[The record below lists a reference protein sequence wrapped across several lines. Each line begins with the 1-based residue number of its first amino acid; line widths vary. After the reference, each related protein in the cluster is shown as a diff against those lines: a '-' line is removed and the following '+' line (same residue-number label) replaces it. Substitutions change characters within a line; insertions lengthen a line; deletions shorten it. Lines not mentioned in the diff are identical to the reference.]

1 MGSKPLR
8 NGLLA
13 LVVAGCTVAAACT
26 KEPAPDPNTIT
37 ITFKHSK
44 LFGDPA
50 ALQTLIKEFER
61 EHKGIVFHTSKNPG
75 IRVKDETL
83 PSSSDEQHQFYV
95 INLEAG
101 SSDFDVFAI
110 DVIWVAEFA
119 KAGWL
124 RDLSK
129 LLPAQDRTEF
139 FHGPIEAVT
148 LDDRVYAI
156 PWFIDAGVL
165 YYRKDLL
172 AKYGGVPPPRTWGKL
187 VRIAADIPKHE
198 PGMYGFVWQGKQYE
212 GLVCNV
218 LEYLWSNGGAVFE
231 DGKVVIDSPENRE
244 ALKVM
249 VDLVRT
255 YRVTPDLV
263 TTLTEEP
270 SREIFGRGK
279 AIFMRNWPYAWR
291 LLEQDGS
298 PVKGKVGMT
307 VLPHFRGHPSAATL
321 GGWQLAVNKNSKH
334 PEAAEQFVAFMT
346 SAKAQKHLGLTVGFQ
361 PTRKALY
368 EDAELLAAQPALA
381 ELHEI
386 FQSARPRPVSPYYV
400 LLSQAM
406 QSEFSA
412 ALAGVKTPEEA
423 LSALQSQMEQILKRH
438 K

>member
-1 MGSKPLR
+1 MGRRCLHSW
-8 NGLLA
+8 LLA
-13 LVVAGCTVAAACT
+13 LVALAGITAAGCT

-50 ALQTLIKEFER
+50 ALQTLIEEFER
-61 EHKGIVFHTSKNPG
+61 EHKGIVFHTSKEPG

-129 LLPAQDRTEF
+129 LLPAQNREEF

-148 LDDRVYAI
+148 LDERVYAI

-172 AKYGGVPPPRTWGKL
+172 KQYDFQPPPTWSKL
-187 VRIAADIPKHE
+187 VRIAYDIRARQPDL
-198 PGMYGFVWQGKQYE
+198 YGFIWQGKQYE

-218 LEYLWSNGGAVFE
+218 LEFLWSNGGEVLRN
-231 DGKVVIDSPENRE
+231 GKVVIDSPQNRE

-249 VDLVRT
+249 VDLVRR
-255 YRVTPDLV
+255 YRMTPDLV
-263 TTLTEEP
+263 TALTEES

-279 AIFMRNWPYAWR
+279 AVFMRNWPYAWR
-291 LLEQDGS
+291 LLEQEGS
-298 PVKGKVGMT
+298 AVKGKVGIT
-307 VLPHFRGHPSAATL
+307 VLPHFRTHASAATL
-321 GGWQLAVNKNSKH
+321 GGWQLGVNSHSKH
-334 PEAAEQFVAFMT
+334 PQAAEQFVAFMT

-368 EDAELLAAQPALA
+368 DDAELLAAQPALA
-381 ELHEI
+381 ELYKI

-423 LSALQSQMEQILKRH
+423 LRSLQSQMEQILKRRE
-438 K
+438 

>member
-1 MGSKPLR
+1 MHTLGR
-8 NGLLA
+8 H
-13 LVVAGCTVAAACT
+13 LVSFWMVVSLIAVAVMFTACT
-26 KEPAPDPNTIT
+26 REPAPDTTKTTIV
-37 ITFKHSK
+37 FKHSK

-50 ALQTLIKEFER
+50 ALQELIAEFEQQHP
-61 EHKGIVFHTSKNPG
+61 E

-101 SSDFDVFAI
+101 ASDFDVFAI

-124 RDLSK
+124 RDLTE
-129 LLPAQDRTEF
+129 LLPEKERAAF
-139 FHGPIEAVT
+139 FAGPIEAVT
-148 LDDRVYAI
+148 IDGRVYAI
-156 PWFIDAGVL
+156 PWFIDAGLL

-172 AKYGGVPPPRTWGKL
+172 AEYGFPPPPTWGKL
-187 VRIAADIPKHE
+187 VRIAYDIGKRQPDL
-198 PGMYGFVWQGKQYE
+198 YGFIWQGKQYE

-218 LEYLWSNGGAVFE
+218 LEFLWSNGGEVLR
-231 DGKVVIDSPENRE
+231 DGKVVIDSSQNRE

-255 YRVTPDLV
+255 YGVTPDLV
-263 TTLTEEP
+263 TTTTEEP

-279 AIFMRNWPYAWR
+279 AVFMRNWPYAWR
-291 LLEQDGS
+291 LLQQEGS
-298 PVKGKVGMT
+298 AVKDKVGIT
-307 VLPHFRGHPSAATL
+307 VLPHFRRKRSAATL
-321 GGWQLAVNKNSKH
+321 GGWQLAVNKHSKH
-334 PEAAEQFVAFMT
+334 PQAAEKFLAFMT

-368 EDAELLAAQPALA
+368 EDAELLAAQPALV
-381 ELHEI
+381 ELYKI
-386 FQSARPRPVSPYYV
+386 FQRARPRPVSPYYV

-412 ALAGVKTPEEA
+412 ALAGVKTPDEA
-423 LSALQSQMEQILKRH
+423 LRALQSQMEEILKRR

>member
-1 MGSKPLR
+1 M
-8 NGLLA
+8 
-13 LVVAGCTVAAACT
+13 
-26 KEPAPDPNTIT
+26 
-37 ITFKHSK
+37 
-44 LFGDPA
+44 
-50 ALQTLIKEFER
+50 
-61 EHKGIVFHTSKNPG
+61 
-75 IRVKDETL
+75 
-83 PSSSDEQHQFYV
+83 
-95 INLEAG
+95 
-101 SSDFDVFAI
+101 
-110 DVIWVAEFA
+110 
-119 KAGWL
+119 
-124 RDLSK
+124 
-129 LLPAQDRTEF
+129 
-139 FHGPIEAVT
+139 T
-148 LDDRVYAI
+148 LDERVYAI

-172 AKYGGVPPPRTWGKL
+172 AKYGNVPPPRTWGKL
-187 VRIAADIPKHE
+187 VRIAADVPKHE
-198 PGMYGFVWQGKQYE
+198 PGLYGFIWQGKQYE

-218 LEYLWSNGGAVFE
+218 LEYLWSNGGAVLE

-279 AIFMRNWPYAWR
+279 AVFMRNWPYAWR

-307 VLPHFRGHPSAATL
+307 VLPHFPRHPSAATL

-381 ELHEI
+381 ELYKI
-386 FQSARPRPVSPYYV
+386 FQRARPRPVSPYYV

-412 ALAGVKTPEEA
+412 ALAGVKTPEQA

>member
-1 MGSKPLR
+1 MYVLVRRPLS
-8 NGLLA
+8 LWILVA
-13 LVVAGCTVAAACT
+13 LFAAVVALSACT
-26 KEPAPDPNTIT
+26 KEPPPDPNKTT

-50 ALQTLIKEFER
+50 ALQTLIKEFES
-61 EHKGIVFHTSKNPG
+61 EHPG
-75 IRVKDETL
+75 IHVKDETL

-101 SSDFDVFAI
+101 SADFDVFAI

-129 LLPAQDRTEF
+129 LLSAQDRDEF
-139 FHGPIEAVT
+139 FKGPIEAVT
-148 LDDRVYAI
+148 IEGRVYAI
-156 PWFIDAGVL
+156 PWFIDAGLL

-172 AKYGGVPPPRTWGKL
+172 KQHSFQPPSTWSQL
-187 VRIAADIPKHE
+187 VRIAYDIRKHQSDL
-198 PGMYGFVWQGKQYE
+198 YGYIWQGKQYE

-218 LEYLWSNGGAVFE
+218 LEFLWSNGGEVLRN
-231 DGKVVIDSPENRE
+231 GKVVIDSPQNRE

-249 VDLVRT
+249 VDLVRR
-255 YRVTPDLV
+255 YRTTPDLV
-263 TTLTEEP
+263 TTLTEES

-298 PVKGKVGMT
+298 PVKGKVGIT
-307 VLPHFRGHPSAATL
+307 VLPHFRRNRSAATL
-321 GGWQLAVNKNSKH
+321 GGWQLAVNKHSKH
-334 PEAAEQFVAFMT
+334 PQAAEQFVAFMT

-368 EDAELLAAQPALA
+368 EDPELLAAQPALA
-381 ELHEI
+381 ELYKI
-386 FQSARPRPVSPYYV
+386 FETARPRPVSPYYV

-412 ALAGVKTPEEA
+412 ALAGVKTPDEA
-423 LSALQSQMEQILKRH
+423 LRALQSQMEKILKRH

>member
-1 MGSKPLR
+1 MGSKHLY

-13 LVVAGCTVAAACT
+13 LVVVAGMAAAGCT
-26 KEPAPDPNTIT
+26 KEPPPDPNKTT

-50 ALQTLIKEFER
+50 ALQTLIKEFES
-61 EHKGIVFHTSKNPG
+61 EHPQIH
-75 IRVKDETL
+75 VKDETL

-101 SSDFDVFAI
+101 SAEFDVFAI

-129 LLPAQDRTEF
+129 LLPAPDRDQF
-139 FHGPIEAVT
+139 FKGPIEAVT
-148 LDDRVYAI
+148 IEGRVYAI
-156 PWFIDAGVL
+156 PWFIDAGLL

-172 AKYGGVPPPRTWGKL
+172 KQHSFQPPSTWSQL
-187 VRIAADIPKHE
+187 VRIAYDIRMHQPDL
-198 PGMYGFVWQGKQYE
+198 YGYIWQGKQYE

-218 LEYLWSNGGAVFE
+218 LEFLWSNGGEVLRN
-231 DGKVVIDSPENRE
+231 GKVVIDSPQNRE

-249 VDLVRT
+249 VDLVRR
-255 YRVTPDLV
+255 YRMTPDLV
-263 TTLTEEP
+263 TTLTEES

-298 PVKGKVGMT
+298 PVKGKVGIT
-307 VLPHFRGHPSAATL
+307 VLPHFRRNPSAATL
-321 GGWQLAVNKNSKH
+321 GGWQLAVNKHSKH
-334 PEAAEQFVAFMT
+334 PQAAEQFVAFMT

-368 EDAELLAAQPALA
+368 EDPELLTAQPALA
-381 ELHEI
+381 ELYKI
-386 FQSARPRPVSPYYV
+386 FETARPRPVSPYYV

-412 ALAGVKTPEEA
+412 ALAGVKTPDEA
-423 LSALQSQMEQILKRH
+423 LRALQSQMEQILKRH
-438 K
+438 R

>member
-1 MGSKPLR
+1 MHALR
-8 NGLLA
+8 RRLISVWILA
-13 LVVAGCTVAAACT
+13 LLVPVAGALAGCTQ
-26 KEPAPDPNTIT
+26 EPVPDATRTTIV
-37 ITFKHSK
+37 FKHSK

-50 ALQTLIKEFER
+50 ALQRLIAEFEQQ
-61 EHKGIVFHTSKNPG
+61 HPDV
-75 IRVKDETL
+75 RVKDETL

-101 SSDFDVFAI
+101 AWDFDVFAV

-124 RDLSK
+124 RDLTE
-129 LLPAQDRTEF
+129 LLPESERAAF
-139 FHGPIEAVT
+139 FAGPIEAVT
-148 LDDRVYAI
+148 VDGRVYAI
-156 PWFIDAGVL
+156 PWFIDAGLL

-172 AKYGGVPPPRTWGKL
+172 TQYGMPPPTTWGKL
-187 VRIAADIPKHE
+187 VRIAADLRKRHPE
-198 PGMYGFVWQGKQYE
+198 LYGFIWQGKQYE

-218 LEYLWSNGGAVFE
+218 LEYLWSNGGEVLR
-231 DGKVVIDSPENRE
+231 DGEVVIDSSQNRE

-263 TTLTEEP
+263 TTTTEEP

-279 AIFMRNWPYAWR
+279 AVFMRNWPYAWR
-291 LLEQDGS
+291 LFQQEGS
-298 PVKGKVGMT
+298 AVKDKVGIS
-307 VLPHFRGHPSAATL
+307 VLPHFPRSRSAATL
-321 GGWQLAVNKNSKH
+321 GGWQLAVNQHSKH
-334 PEAAEQFVAFMT
+334 PQAAEKFLAFMT

-381 ELHEI
+381 ELYKI
-386 FQSARPRPVSPYYV
+386 FQRARPRPVSPYYV

-412 ALAGVKTPEEA
+412 ALAGVKTPDEA
-423 LSALQSQMEQILKRH
+423 LRALQSQMEEILKRR